1 MPAIDR
7 PSACAH
13 NAHAIERRCA
23 MLRLVTL
30 AAVLGVIGGLA
41 GAFAFSE
48 VSGQADAV
56 ALLATRVREQNLDAN
71 GLIRVHEQG
80 TANVAGTVDVGN
92 LPLDADGNMKVSS
105 APPSSP
111 PDFVHILALGCTSSP
126 TDFC

>member
-41 GAFAFSE
+41 GAFAYTE
-48 VSGQADAV
+48 VSCQADAV
-56 ALLATRVREQNLDAN
+56 ALLAAPRVREQNLDAN

-80 TANVAGTVDVGN
+80 TANVTGTVDVGN
-92 LPLDADGNMKVSS
+92 LPLDGDGNMKVSS

-111 PDFVHILALGCTSSP
+111 PDF
-126 TDFC
+126 